1 MVYEKEKNISAVKI
15 TLWMAAV
22 LIILQAAAFAVSMR
36 YAYVSTDILAQTEAR
51 VLVVIA
57 AILSPLVTYSRFAF
71 LLWGCFVMGQ
81 KRSMPLFWC
90 AVLSLLCGSGFDLL
104 LSALNDLYFAGNE
117 SYYFFAAG
125 LSFAV
130 SICVMLFLWVYAAE
144 KGKKFAKDPKKKRA
158 LLPVFLWTS
167 IAMFIIDAL
176 YRSYTVLSMALSDE
190 GVSFAAA
197 EDVWYLVLDYA
208 YPLAEAALG
217 FGFMCLCALVF
228 KRLFVKKNG

>member
-1 MVYEKEKNISAVKI
+1 MFDKDTKISAARLTV
-15 TLWMAAV
+15 TMAAV
-22 LIILQAAAFAVSMR
+22 LLILQALSLAVSLR
-36 YAYVSTDILAQTEAR
+36 YAYVSTDILAQTEAGI
-51 VLVVIA
+51 LVTVA

-71 LLWGCFVMGQ
+71 LLWGCFFMNL
-81 KRSMPLFWC
+81 KRSFPLFWC
-90 AVLSLLCGSGFDLL
+90 AAASVILGSGCDIL
-104 LSALNDLYFAGNE
+104 LSAILDPYFAGNE
-117 SYYFFAAG
+117 GYYLLASL
-125 LSFAV
+125 LSLAISFC
-130 SICVMLFLWVYAAE
+130 SILFLWVYAAE

-167 IAMFIIDAL
+167 IVMFIIDAL

-190 GVSFAAA
+190 GVSFACA
-197 EDVWYLVLDYA
+197 EDVWYLVFDYV